1 MMWDGSE
8 WILENGWY
16 VNHETGEC
24 EKQSRFEEA
33 IKYLTY
39 STAEIREKT
48 EDYITTALIRK
59 RAVGGGRKP
68 KMISNPFQ
76 LSLRGYESFSDI
88 PQWLDDVLTGAGNA
102 HTGNTRISAEM
113 IFHFLKALPFITTA
127 LIRTHLNNKRS
138 ITTGDVVNSTRYI
151 QELLSSCE
159 SAIKS
164 IEYHLE
170 RGKDFYTPEYDDF
183 DFEQD
188 AINYLAH
195 VQPTQTI
202 ERKIELM
209 LAAGLTVEEI
219 NKRSDVI
226 EANAQIKPIEDKS
239 MSLTYEEFKELA
251 DRYQRERQE
260 RIAKRDQQENQSNDD
275 RSPW

>member
-1 MMWDGSE
+1 MWDGSE

-33 IKYLTY
+33 VKFLTY
-39 STAEIREKT
+39 STAEISEKT
-48 EDYITTALIRK
+48 EDYITTAVIRK

-76 LSLRGYESFSDI
+76 PSLMGYRIYSDI

-102 HTGNTRISAEM
+102 HTGNTRVSSKLV
-113 IFHFLKALPFITTA
+113 FHLLSALPFITTA
-127 LIRTHLNNKRS
+127 LIRAHMNSKRNE
-138 ITTGDVVNSTRYI
+138 ITGDVISSDRYLREI
-151 QELLSSCE
+151 LSSCE
-159 SAIKS
+159 STIKS

-188 AINYLAH
+188 AVNYLSH

-226 EANAQIKPIEDKS
+226 EANAQLVIEAQHKSKEDKS

-260 RIAKRDQQENQSNDD
+260 RIAKREQENKQ
-275 RSPW
+275 